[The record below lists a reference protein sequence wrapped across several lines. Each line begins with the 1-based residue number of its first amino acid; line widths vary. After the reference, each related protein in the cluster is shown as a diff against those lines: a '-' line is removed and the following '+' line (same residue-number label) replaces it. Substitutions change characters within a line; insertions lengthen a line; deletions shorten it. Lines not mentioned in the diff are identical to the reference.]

1 MSPVYVNHSTNL
13 IIFRFETG
21 DGTKQDQH
29 GELKVFDKEHAAEVV
44 EGHFSYLGDDGKT
57 YGLSYVADENGYRAE
72 GEHLP
77 VAPEIP
83 HAIQRAL
90 EYIAA
95 HPYKEETHDSHKHH
109 H

>member
-1 MSPVYVNHSTNL
+1 M
-13 IIFRFETG
+13 
-21 DGTKQDQH
+21 
-29 GELKVFDKEHAAEVV
+29 V
-44 EGHFSYLGDDGKT
+44 EGHFSYQGDDGKT

-83 HAIQRAL
+83 IAIQRAL

-95 HPYKEETHDSHKHH
+95 HPHKEEPQHAHH